1 MHHKEKFIVVEGP
14 IGVGKTTLATK
25 LSKTFN
31 CKPML
36 ENFSENPFLSQFYQN
51 QEQYAFSTQLY
62 FLLKRSQQYIDYKLS
77 EESKAGIIS
86 DYFLGK
92 DELFAEVTLN
102 KKELELYKTVYNI
115 LELKLP
121 KPDLII
127 YLQAPV
133 EKLIDRIKSRAVD
146 YEQRISRDYLNSIIN
161 AYTNYF
167 HTYNESPLLIINTA
181 NVNINKSHD
190 YKILIDEISKNIKG
204 KKYFNPTISND

>member
-51 QEQYAFSTQLY
+51 REQYAFSTQLY

-77 EESKAGIIS
+77 EDSKAGIIS

-102 KKELELYKTVYNI
+102 KKELELYKIVYNI

-146 YEQRISRDYLNSIIN
+146 YEQRISRDYLNSIID

-167 HTYNESPLLIINTA
+167 HTYNESPLLIINTT

-204 KKYFNPTISND
+204 KKYFNPTIPND

>member
-31 CKPML
+31 CKSML

-51 QEQYAFSTQLY
+51 REQYAFSTQLY

-77 EESKAGIIS
+77 EDSKAGIIS

-115 LELKLP
+115 LELKPP

-133 EKLIDRIKSRAVD
+133 EKLIDRIKSRAID
-146 YEQRISRDYLNSIIN
+146 YEQGISRDYLNSIID

-167 HTYNESPLLIINTA
+167 HTYNESPLLIINTT

-204 KKYFNPTISND
+204 KKYFNPTIPND

>member
-102 KKELELYKTVYNI
+102 KKELELYKIVYNI

-133 EKLIDRIKSRAVD
+133 EKLIDRIKSRAID
-146 YEQRISRDYLNSIIN
+146 YEQGISRDYLNSIID

-204 KKYFNPTISND
+204 KKYFNPTIPND

>member
-77 EESKAGIIS
+77 EDSKAGIIS

-115 LELKLP
+115 LELKPP

-204 KKYFNPTISND
+204 KKYFNPTIPND

>member
-77 EESKAGIIS
+77 EDSKAGIIS

-102 KKELELYKTVYNI
+102 KQELELYRTVYNM
-115 LELKLP
+115 LKLRLP

-133 EKLIDRIKSRAVD
+133 EKLIDRIKSRAID
-146 YEQRISRDYLNSIIN
+146 YEQGISRDYLNSIIN

-204 KKYFNPTISND
+204 KKYFNPTIPND